1 MSDNALEIISV
12 ISKKAG
18 SSDGK
23 EKVEK
28 DEKDV
33 VSDIAA
39 MEVVSMVKSMDGEV
53 NDIDKSKIKIT
64 LKEMSPE
71 LTNMEATIISEIV
84 QAVGVNDVIIFI
96 EKCNGVLTNNC
107 KPNNRMSNCNQF
119 LGQP

>member
-18 SSDGK
+18 STDGK
-23 EKVEK
+23 EQGRET
-28 DEKDV
+28 DEKV
-33 VSDIAA
+33 VSDTAA

-53 NDIDKSKIKIT
+53 TDIDKSKIKIT

-84 QAVGVNDVIIFI
+84 QAVGVNDY
-96 EKCNGVLTNNC
+96 
-107 KPNNRMSNCNQF
+107 
-119 LGQP
+119 

>member
-1 MSDNALEIISV
+1 MEIISV

-23 EKVEK
+23 EQVEK

-84 QAVGVNDVIIFI
+84 QAVGVNDHNIFI
-96 EKCNGVLTNNC
+96 ERNAILGTWCTSNC
-107 KPNNRMSNCNQF
+107 QPNRMTIVINF
-119 LGQP
+119 